1 MPSSDGAA
9 GDGAGGAALLEARGL
24 RRSFGGLRVLRGVD
38 LVVRPGEA
46 VAVAGP
52 NGAGKTT
59 LLRVLAGLMRPEA
72 GAVRVLGLPVRGDG
86 DAGRRA
92 IGFVSHQ
99 SLLYDDLSLAQNL
112 AFAARLYRLPR
123 PAEAARAALA
133 AAGLAQ
139 RADESPRR
147 LSRGLAQRAAIARAL
162 LHRPRLLLLDEPFT
176 ALDAAAGERLR
187 AELAARLAEGLGMVI
202 VTHRLG
208 EVWALA
214 TRVAVL
220 AEGRWTCDEPRQ
232 GPLEAFLPRYRGLVG
247 A

>member
-1 MPSSDGAA
+1 MPSSDAA
-9 GDGAGGAALLEARGL
+9 GGPALLDARGL

-38 LVVRPGEA
+38 LTVHPGEA
-46 VAVAGP
+46 VIVAGP

-59 LLRVLAGLMRPEA
+59 LLRLLAGLLRPEA
-72 GAVRVLGLPVRGDG
+72 GEVLVLGRPVRGG
-86 DAGRRA
+86 GEAGRRA
-92 IGFVSHQ
+92 VGFVSHQ
-99 SLLYDDLSLAQNL
+99 SLLYDDLTLAQNF
-112 AFAARLYRLPR
+112 AFTARLYGIPM
-123 PAEAARAALA
+123 PGHVARAALD
-133 AAGLAQ
+133 AAGLAA

-176 ALDAAAGERLR
+176 ALDAAAAGRLR
-187 AELAARLAEGLGMVI
+187 ADLGARLAEGHGIVV

-208 EVWALA
+208 EMWRLA

-220 AEGRWTCDEPRQ
+220 ADGHWACNERRAGD
-232 GPLEAFLPRYRGLVG
+232 LESFLSRYQDLVG